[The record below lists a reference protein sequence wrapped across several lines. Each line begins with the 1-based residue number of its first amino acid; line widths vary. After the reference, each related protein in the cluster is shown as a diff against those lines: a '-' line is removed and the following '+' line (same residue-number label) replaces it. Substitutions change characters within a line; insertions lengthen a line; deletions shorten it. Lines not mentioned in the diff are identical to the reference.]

1 MQCQSYFLR
10 KIRKN
15 ISKMS
20 SAEMLT
26 LHAKV
31 NPLLLQLRNAGTFY
45 KIEPCNTKQ
54 GLFGV

>member
-1 MQCQSYFLR
+1 
-10 KIRKN
+10 
-15 ISKMS
+15 MS

-26 LHAKV
+26 PHAKV